1 MSSLSSFLR
10 RLEARRDLVLDVL
23 RVYLG
28 AGLFFRGL
36 ALFATDTGLEQLAGA
51 STPGLGLAGL
61 SVYVMSAHLI
71 GGALL
76 TVGLF
81 TRLAALV
88 QLPVLVGAVSLVHWQ
103 DGLLSANQ
111 SLEFSALVLFLL
123 MLVCLFGGGRWS
135 LDARWRARSST
146 ASNPSAPRTA

>member
-1 MSSLSSFLR
+1 MFGLADYFR
-10 RLEARRDLVLDVL
+10 RIESNRHLVLDVV

-36 ALFATDTGLEQLAGA
+36 VLALTDTGLQQLTAGA
-51 STPGLGLAGL
+51 APSLTTSGVAL
-61 SVYVMSAHLI
+61 YVMTAHLV

-76 TVGLF
+76 VVGLY

-88 QLPVLVGAVSLVHWQ
+88 QIPVLAGAVLLVHWQ
-103 DGLLSANQ
+103 NGLLSANQ

-123 MLVCLFGGGRWS
+123 GLVFLFGGGRWS
-135 LDARWRARSST
+135 LDARREQRARDGAVPT
-146 ASNPSAPRTA
+146 G

>member
-1 MSSLSSFLR
+1 MFGLADYLR
-10 RLEARRDLVLDVL
+10 RIESNRHLVLDVV

-36 ALFATDTGLEQLAGA
+36 ALALTDTGLQQLTGGA
-51 STPGLGLAGL
+51 AP
-61 SVYVMSAHLI
+61 SVTTSGVALYVMTAHLV

-76 TVGLF
+76 VVGLY

-88 QLPVLVGAVSLVHWQ
+88 QIPVLAGAVLVVHWQ
-103 DGLLSANQ
+103 NGLLSANQ

-123 MLVCLFGGGRWS
+123 GLVFLFGGGRWS
-135 LDARWRARSST
+135 LDARREQRARDGAVPT
-146 ASNPSAPRTA
+146 G

>member
-1 MSSLSSFLR
+1 MGRLTNILR
-10 RLEARRDLVLDVL
+10 RLESERHLVLDAI

-36 ALFATDTGLEQLAGA
+36 VLLLTDTGLQQLAGNA
-51 STPGLGLAGL
+51 APSLTTSGVAL
-61 SVYVMSAHLI
+61 YVMAAHLV

-88 QLPVLVGAVSLVHWQ
+88 QWPVLAGAVVVVHWQ

-123 MLVCLFGGGRWS
+123 TLVLLFGGGRWS
-135 LDARWRARSST
+135 LDARRDSSASVRQT
-146 ASNPSAPRTA
+146 A

>member
-1 MSSLSSFLR
+1 MTRLGSVLR
-10 RLEARRDLVLDVL
+10 RLESNCHLVLDAI

-36 ALFATDTGLEQLAGA
+36 ALLVTDTGLQQLTGGA
-51 STPGLGLAGL
+51 APSLTTSGIA
-61 SVYVMSAHLI
+61 VYVTTAHLV

-76 TVGLF
+76 TVGLY
-81 TRLAALV
+81 TRLAALA
-88 QLPVLVGAVSLVHWQ
+88 QLPILVGAVVVVHWQ

-123 MLVCLFGGGRWS
+123 VLVLLFGGGRWS
-135 LDARWRARSST
+135 LDARRADATPAEAR
-146 ASNPSAPRTA
+146 

>member
-1 MSSLSSFLR
+1 MARLTDTLR
-10 RLEARRDLVLDVL
+10 RLESNRHLVLDVV

-36 ALFATDTGLEQLAGA
+36 VLLLTDTGLQQLTGGVAPSLTTSGVA
-51 STPGLGLAGL
+51 M
-61 SVYVMSAHLI
+61 YVMAAHLV

-76 TVGLF
+76 IVGLY

-88 QLPVLVGAVSLVHWQ
+88 QLPVLGGAVLLVHWKN
-103 DGLLSANQ
+103 GLLSANQ

-123 MLVCLFGGGRWS
+123 GLVFLFGGGRWS
-135 LDARWRARSST
+135 LDARRAERARDGSLST
-146 ASNPSAPRTA
+146 G

>member
-1 MSSLSSFLR
+1 MSQLADLHH
-10 RLEARRDLVLDVL
+10 RLKENQDLVLDVL

-36 ALFATDTGLEQLAGA
+36 ALLLTD
-51 STPGLGLAGL
+51 AGL
-61 SVYVMSAHLI
+61 QQLTGGTAPSVTTSGIAMYVTTAHLV

-76 TVGLF
+76 TVGLY

-88 QLPVLVGAVSLVHWQ
+88 QLPILAGAVVVVHWQ

-111 SLEFSALVLFLL
+111 SLEFSVLVLFLL
-123 MLVCLFGGGRWS
+123 CLVALFGSGRWS
-135 LDARWRARSST
+135 VDAKRRASSKKQ
-146 ASNPSAPRTA
+146 AVGN

>member
-1 MSSLSSFLR
+1 MGRFTDTVQ
-10 RLEARRDLVLDVL
+10 RLDANRHLVLDAI

-28 AGLFFRGL
+28 TGLFFRGL
-36 ALFATDTGLEQLAGA
+36 VLLLTDTGLQQLTGGA
-51 STPGLGLAGL
+51 APSFTTSGIAL
-61 SVYVMSAHLI
+61 YVTTAHII

-76 TVGLF
+76 LIGLY

-88 QLPVLVGAVSLVHWQ
+88 QLPILGGAVLLVHWQ

-123 MLVCLFGGGRWS
+123 TLVLLFGGGRWS
-135 LDARWRARSST
+135 LDARRRSHT
-146 ASNPSAPRTA
+146 GDTTPLGA